1 MRNFKEHYERSKVD
15 EIRYI
20 MEAVSDSLRKEVL
33 DLVKKVESDQDL
45 IRVKNTL
52 MAKAISEEIEKF
64 RQKSFLDDKEV
75 SYIEKLIVASNAS
88 VESKFELIALL
99 KGKSSKLSSK
109 DFGKT
114 FTKSLNSLTPK
125 KFLNNQCWKSIT
137 QDILNYSQQSANG
150 VGKAE
155 LYFMLIGKNGSK
167 PSSRGKGAKGDVV
180 IDGFHIE
187 MKAGGVMHTG
197 HRDGVKMGITIEIHA
212 ELIEW
217 GKKNGYDMSNANPI
231 YGSFHQ
237 VSGAKQNWLWMFFD
251 SLPKKD
257 YDRLMKKYLSKV
269 YGKAFSAATITAL
282 ANKLRPILGDKEKV
296 PALFAP
302 YVYMAYK
309 KHEKFNSLMVV
320 DLRSNVC
327 YNMVDKKIPSGLKFK
342 GPQMARG
349 KSTYAV
355 PEGGISFGFDRSL
368 KEENDFEG
376 DNTLLDF

>member
-1 MRNFKEHYERSKVD
+1 MRNFKEFYEIRKVD

-20 MEAVSDSLRKEVL
+20 MENVSSSLRKEVL
-33 DLVKKVESDQDL
+33 DLVKKVESDEDL

-64 RQKSFLDDKEV
+64 SQVSFLDDKEV
-75 SYIEKLIVASNAS
+75 RYIEKLIVASNAT
-88 VESKFELIALL
+88 VESKFELINLL
-99 KGKSSKLSSK
+99 KGKSFKLSSK
-109 DFGKT
+109 DFSKT

-137 QDILNYSQQSANG
+137 DDILNYSQQSANG

-167 PSSRGKGAKGDVV
+167 PSSRGSGAKGDVV
-180 IDGFHIE
+180 IDGFNIE
-187 MKAGGVMHTG
+187 MKAGGIMHTG
-197 HRDGVKMGITIEIHA
+197 HRDGVKMGVTTEIHE
-212 ELIEW
+212 ELIAW

-231 YGSFHQ
+231 YGSFSQ
-237 VSGAKQNWLWMFFD
+237 VKGAKQNWLWMFFD
-251 SLPKKD
+251 SLPPKD

-269 YGKAFSAATITAL
+269 YGKAFSAATIGLLTK
-282 ANKLRPILGDKEKV
+282 KLRPILGDKEKV

-342 GPQMARG
+342 GPAMSRG

-355 PEGGISFGFDRSL
+355 PEGGIGFGFDRSIN
-368 KEENDFEG
+368 EENDFEG
-376 DNTLLDF
+376 GNTLLDM

>member
-1 MRNFKEHYERSKVD
+1 MKQFKEHYERRKMD
-15 EIRYI
+15 EIIHI
-20 MEAVSDSLRKEVL
+20 MENVSDTLRKEVL

-52 MAKAISEEIEKF
+52 MAKAISEEFERF
-64 RQKSFLDDKEV
+64 RTVSFLDDKEV
-75 SYIEKLIVASNAS
+75 SYIEKLIVSSNAT
-88 VESKFELIALL
+88 VESKFELIELL
-99 KGKSSKLSSK
+99 KGKANKLSSK

-197 HRDGVKMGITIEIHA
+197 HRDGVKMGVTTEVHKD
-212 ELIEW
+212 LIAW
-217 GKKNGYDMSNANPI
+217 GKKNGYDMSKANPI

-251 SLPKKD
+251 SLPKRD
-257 YDRLMKKYLSKV
+257 YDRLMKKYLSAV
-269 YGKAFSAATITAL
+269 YGKAFSSAVINTLAT
-282 ANKLRPILGDKEKV
+282 KLRPILGDKERV

-302 YVYMAYK
+302 YVFMAYK

-327 YNMVDKKIPSGLKFK
+327 YNMVDRKIPSGLKFK
-342 GPQMARG
+342 GPQMSRG

-355 PEGGISFGFDRSL
+355 PEGGISFGFDRSI
-368 KEENDFEG
+368 KEENDFEVP
-376 DNTLLDF
+376 NTLFS